1 MDSASTHSPPAKG
14 MATKSSLPFYARTRW
29 NEAINGWLF
38 VLPIVLG
45 TLLLNILPALPNLYY
60 SLTDWNALLSPKFIG
75 IGNYVELAG
84 SNVFLNSLRVTAIY
98 VFLSVPITMA
108 LGLGLAL
115 LVNRALVGISI
126 FRAIFYLPHV
136 SNIIAVVIIFR
147 YLLAPRFGFI
157 NQALWNAFNIIGP
170 NWLGGEWTAMF
181 SVILVSSYMGAGYQM
196 VIFLAGLQNI
206 PPHLYEAATLDGA
219 NNWSKFTQITLPL
232 LTPTIF
238 FVLILSI
245 IGSFNVF
252 SLVYAMTSGG
262 PGRATEVV
270 FFLLYQEAFE
280 RYRFGYAAA
289 IAVVMAVIVGLFT
302 WLNWWLSK
310 RWVFYG

>member
-1 MDSASTHSPPAKG
+1 MDSASTQSPPAKR
-14 MATKSSLPFYARTRW
+14 MAAQSTLPFYARTSW
-29 NEAINGWLF
+29 NEAVNGWLF

-60 SLTDWNALLSPKFIG
+60 SLTSWNALLSPNFIG
-75 IGNYVELAG
+75 NGNYKEHAG
-84 SNVFLNSLRVTAIY
+84 SEVIFNSQRDTAIY

-115 LVNRALVGISI
+115 LVNRTLYGISI

-181 SVILVSSYMGAGYQM
+181 SVILVSAYMGAGYQM

-206 PPHLYEAATLDGA
+206 PFHLYEAATLDGA
-219 NNWSKFTQITLPL
+219 GNWHKFTHITLPL
-232 LTPTIF
+232 LTPTVF

-280 RYRFGYAAA
+280 RYRFGYSAA